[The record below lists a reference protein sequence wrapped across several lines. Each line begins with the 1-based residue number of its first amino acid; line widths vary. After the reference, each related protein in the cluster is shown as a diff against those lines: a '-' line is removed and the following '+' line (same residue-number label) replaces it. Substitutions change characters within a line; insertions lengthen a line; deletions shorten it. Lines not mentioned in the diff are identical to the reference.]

1 MGNPK
6 GMSEWDYFCM
16 SLYIVFS
23 FFFFFSKVNFSFVK
37 GDLLFLLML
46 HVDEQKNEKRISKG
60 FPRHI
65 CIWTVYNDLS
75 VFIVKP
81 VCMNLYSTGRAWY
94 SWSCWCQ
101 RDCGY
106 SSKSYFILIP
116 CLSISETVCS
126 TLK

>member
-16 SLYIVFS
+16 CLYIVFC
-23 FFFFFSKVNFSFVK
+23 FLFFSKVNFSFVK
-37 GDLLFLLML
+37 GDLLFLLLSHRVML
-46 HVDEQKNEKRISKG
+46 LNRKMKKG

-65 CIWTVYNDLS
+65 CIWTLYNDLS
-75 VFIVKP
+75 LFIVML
-81 VCMNLYSTGRAWY
+81 VCKNLYSTGRAWY

-106 SSKSYFILIP
+106 SSKSNFILIP